1 LYRLAVV
8 LIWASCISFLVC
20 TVIAATLMSREFRHR
35 SVSVDHSADIEVLS
49 SAIAFVPDNYQDS
62 KARRLAIVGRA
73 RNKAT
78 SRLQIVTF
86 RVEVMNRNGKL
97 VDVFS
102 DSASGTFAANEQFG
116 FELTNTMHTLDLP
129 ESEYVSHKLVVQQ
142 VQYVE

>member
-1 LYRLAVV
+1 LNRLAVV

-20 TVIAATLMSREFRHR
+20 TVIAATWMSREFRDR
-35 SVSVDHSADIEVLS
+35 SVSVDHLVDIEVLS
-49 SAIAFVPDNYQDS
+49 SAIAFVPDNYQDC

-73 RNKAT
+73 RNKGT
-78 SRLQIVTF
+78 SRVQYVTF

-102 DSASGTFAANEQFG
+102 NQIYGPFAANEQFG
-116 FELTNTMHTLDLP
+116 FELSNSLHTLDLP

-142 VQYVE
+142 AQYAE